1 MTDEPEDSSTI
12 VESPSPRV
20 PASPRLPVSPSLNPP
35 VSTLS
40 PSRFSVHVA
49 WTFGARL
56 LMIVNSVAAGII
68 VARVLGA
75 TGVGELAVINVSV
88 MTLVQLG
95 SFGLPSA
102 NTFFVARDP
111 TRFRTVAM
119 NSLVFALVLGSLLA
133 VALIVAARM
142 RPSWFGFVS
151 SDLIRVAAISIPFQL
166 LALIGL
172 NILLAMG

>member
-1 MTDEPEDSSTI
+1 MSNDMTN
-12 VESPSPRV
+12 
-20 PASPRLPVSPSLNPP
+20 NP
-35 VSTLS
+35 TNA

-49 WTFGARL
+49 WTFGARV

-111 TRFRTVAM
+111 RRFRSGSL
-119 NSLVFALVLGSLLA
+119 NSLIFALVLGSLLA
-133 VALIVAARM
+133 VALILAARI

-151 SDLIRVAAISIPFQL
+151 SGLISVRAYSIPFSL
-166 LALIGL
+166 LPLI
-172 NILLAMG
+172 